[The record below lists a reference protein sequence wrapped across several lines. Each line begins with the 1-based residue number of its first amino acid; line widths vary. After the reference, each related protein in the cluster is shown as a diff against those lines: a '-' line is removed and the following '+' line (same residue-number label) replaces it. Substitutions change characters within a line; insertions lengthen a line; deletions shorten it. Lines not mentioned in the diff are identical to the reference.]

1 MQPSTR
7 SKRSKEL
14 QLSISRMDPF
24 QRFPTSLWRLESWA
38 RGLNGAQRR
47 STALSPCDA
56 VTWPRSC
63 PHWELLRRHGRDSVC
78 GWSGRALRK
87 TPEIRRCLQADG
99 DVWPEAFL
107 TTSFMFLWHHNKQIY
122 IYMDTDTKWYS
133 EQMWTDLNTSSNP
146 PLRQDLRS
154 VSQLVAVVSGWSGR
168 LQRILQCLERGYT
181 AATTGNSYTTF
192 ADEREFIYVDIYL
205 LANIYGYGSN
215 LHIYIY
221 THGFI
226 SK

>member
-1 MQPSTR
+1 MY
-7 SKRSKEL
+7 
-14 QLSISRMDPF
+14 
-24 QRFPTSLWRLESWA
+24 
-38 RGLNGAQRR
+38 
-47 STALSPCDA
+47 
-56 VTWPRSC
+56 
-63 PHWELLRRHGRDSVC
+63 VC
-78 GWSGRALRK
+78 MYIYICM
-87 TPEIRRCLQADG
+87 TYICIY
-99 DVWPEAFL
+99 
-107 TTSFMFLWHHNKQIY
+107 TY
-122 IYMDTDTKWYS
+122 IYMETDTKWYS

-181 AATTGNSYTTF
+181 ATTTGNSYTTF

-221 THGFI
+221 IHMDLLANRIFWRVPSLWFSQVTEKVVDGGDAVQKLGCSFYKRNKRCIFFLVDNSCI
-226 SK
+226 STLL